1 MSKQANPTVI
11 GGFVLGAVVLLIVGV
26 VVFGGG
32 KIFSETKTYVL
43 YFDENIKGLNIGAP
57 VNLKG
62 SRVGTITG
70 IKVIVDEAKQSIR
83 IPVYMTLEADRIQ
96 KVKPESTSM
105 LPIPAPD
112 GQFAHNLIHEQGL
125 RAQLQSQSL
134 VTGQLVVELSF
145 HPDTPVDYHNF
156 PDPHPEFPTIPSVTQ
171 EITSTIEDLNLDEL
185 VNAAMGAL
193 KGFEQLANSPEVE
206 TSIQNMNVAMK
217 SIKNLAKN
225 LDSSFAGIRKDVKE
239 VLETG
244 QATLEQA
251 EKTLAMEEGESG
263 RLAAKLEDTFDAT
276 RAAMDQAQ
284 VTLTLEDG
292 AAGRLMVRLE
302 AATKSAQ
309 AALIQARRALKDVQG
324 AVGENST
331 LRYELGNTLEE
342 LSSAAR
348 SIRVM
353 TDYLERHPEALIHGK
368 GTGGK

>member
-1 MSKQANPTVI
+1 M
-11 GGFVLGAVVLLIVGV
+11 LIVGV

-32 KIFSETKTYVL
+32 SFFSESKTYVL

-57 VNLKG
+57 VNFKG
-62 SRVGTITG
+62 TRVGTITG
-70 IKVIVDEAKQSIR
+70 IKVIVDKTNKSIR

-96 KVKPESTSM
+96 DVGPEPT
-105 LPIPAPD
+105 LVP
-112 GQFAHNLIHEQGL
+112 QKEQKWAHYLIHDQGL

-134 VTGQLVVELSF
+134 VTGQLVVELNF
-145 HPDTPVDYHNF
+145 HSDTPVDYHNF
-156 PDPHPEFPTIPSVTQ
+156 PDPHEEFPTIPSVTQ
-171 EITSTIEDLNLDEL
+171 EIAATIENLNLDEL

-193 KGFEQLANSPEVE
+193 KGFEQLANSQE
-206 TSIQNMNVAMK
+206 TKASLQNLNAAMK
-217 SIKNLAKN
+217 NIKNLAKN
-225 LDSSFAGIRKDVKE
+225 MDASFAGLREDVKE

-251 EKTLAMEEGESG
+251 NKTLAMEEGASG

-284 VTLTLEDG
+284 VTLTLEEG

-302 AATKSAQ
+302 ETTKTAQ
-309 AALIQARRALKDVQG
+309 VALIQARRALKDVQG
-324 AVGENST
+324 VVGENST

-368 GTGGK
+368 GTGGR

>member
-32 KIFSETKTYVL
+32 SFFSESKTYVL

-57 VNLKG
+57 VNFKG
-62 SRVGTITG
+62 TRVGTITS
-70 IKVIVDEAKQSIR
+70 IKVIVDKAKQSIR

-96 KVKPESTSM
+96 QVEPEPTFM
-105 LPIPAPD
+105 PPKE
-112 GQFAHNLIHEQGL
+112 GQFGHYLIYEQGF

-134 VTGQLVVELSF
+134 VTGQKVVELDF
-145 HPDTPVDYHNF
+145 HPDSPINFHDY
-156 PDPHPEFPTIPSVTQ
+156 PDSHPEFPTIPSVTQ
-171 EITSTIEDLNLDEL
+171 EIASTIEDLNLDEL

-193 KGFEQLANSPEVE
+193 KGFEQLANSPEVK
-206 TSIQNMNVAMK
+206 TSIQNMNAAMK

-225 LDSSFAGIRKDVKE
+225 LDSSFAGIRKDVKG

-244 QATLEQA
+244 QATLLQA

-292 AAGRLMVRLE
+292 PAARLMVRLE

>member
-32 KIFSETKTYVL
+32 RFFSESKTYVL

-57 VNLKG
+57 VNFKG

-70 IKVIVDEAKQSIR
+70 IKVLVDEANKSIR
-83 IPVYMTLEADRIQ
+83 IPVYMTFEDNRIQ
-96 KVKPESTSM
+96 KVEPEPTFM
-105 LPIPAPD
+105 PLKD
-112 GQFAHNLIHEQGL
+112 GQFGDYLIYERGL

-134 VTGQLVVELSF
+134 VTGQLVVELNF
-145 HPDTPVDYHNF
+145 HPDSPMNFHDY

-171 EITSTIEDLNLDEL
+171 EIVATLEDLNLDEL

-193 KGFEQLANSPEVE
+193 KGFEQLANSQE
-206 TSIQNMNVAMK
+206 TKASLQNLNAAME

-225 LDSSFAGIRKDVKE
+225 LDASFAGLKENVKE

-244 QATLEQA
+244 QSTLAQA
-251 EKTLAMEEGESG
+251 EKTLAMEEGASG

-284 VTLTLEDG
+284 VTLTLEEG

-302 AATKSAQ
+302 KTTKAAQ
-309 AALIQARRALKDVQG
+309 AALIQARRALKDVQD

-348 SIRVM
+348 SIRIM
-353 TDYLERHPEALIHGK
+353 ADYLERHPEALIHGK